1 MNRNFLVAGLAMVMM
16 CAAMTNAQ
24 VTNPPGTRTLPARL
38 NPAVVQLP
46 PPPPS
51 AATKI
56 TPAPIDPHAGHN
68 HAPIAAPAG
77 AVPPRPPVTAV
88 PNTVLAWDA
97 EMKEYTTKPGEVQ
110 GNFTFYFTNVSAQTI
125 AINSAAA
132 SCGCTVPKLPALP
145 WKIEPGTG
153 GEIPVVMNVAG
164 KIGSLFK
171 TVTVNTD
178 QGPKILTVK
187 VNITPPGPAV
197 TQAMNGPMDRSKNQ
211 ELAKSDRT
219 AIFKGDCASCHVEK
233 SRGRLGKDLYASS
246 CGICHDAEH
255 RAHMVP
261 DLRKLKHDTNAD
273 YWKTWISLGKPGTLM
288 PGFAQSE
295 GGPLNETEINSL
307 VQYLVTTIP
316 TQAARPAS
324 GN

>member
-1 MNRNFLVAGLAMVMM
+1 MKRSFLVASLAMF

-24 VTNPPGTRTLPARL
+24 VTNQPATRTLPSRL
-38 NPAVVQLP
+38 NPVAVQLP
-46 PPPPS
+46 PPPP
-51 AATKI
+51 APATKI
-56 TPAPIDPHAGHN
+56 APAPTDPHAGHN
-68 HAPIAAPAG
+68 HAAIPATTT
-77 AVPPRPPVTAV
+77 VQSRPPVTAV
-88 PNTVLAWDA
+88 PNTVLTWDA
-97 EMKEYTTKPGEVQ
+97 ELKEYTTKPGEVQ
-110 GNFTFYFTNVSAQTI
+110 GSFTFYFTNVSAQTV
-125 AINSAAA
+125 AISAASA

-145 WKIEPGTG
+145 WKIEPGAG

-164 KIGSLFK
+164 KTGSILK
-171 TVTVNTD
+171 TVTVITD
-178 QGPKILTVK
+178 HGPKILTVK
-187 VNITPPGPAV
+187 VNVTPPGPAA
-197 TQAMNGPMDRSKNQ
+197 TQAMNGPMSRSKNQ

-233 SRGRLGKDLYASS
+233 SRGRLGKELYAAS

-255 RAHMVP
+255 RADMVP
-261 DLRKLKHDTNAD
+261 DLRNLKHDTNAD

-295 GGPLNETEINSL
+295 GGPLNQVEINSL